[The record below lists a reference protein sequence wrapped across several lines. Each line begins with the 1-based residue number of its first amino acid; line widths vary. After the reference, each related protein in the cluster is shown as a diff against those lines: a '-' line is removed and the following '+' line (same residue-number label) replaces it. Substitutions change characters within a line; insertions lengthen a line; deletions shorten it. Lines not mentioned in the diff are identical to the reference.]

1 MLDIFKERLHQK
13 YRTLDFPRKAPGLS
27 PRYMGRPE
35 IAAGDCGACRACLD
49 VCPTGALRK
58 LSPAGPGP
66 AGETG
71 GIALDMGR
79 CLFCGACARACTAA
93 RGEGLIRFTKDYR
106 VAAFAREDLIVTA
119 RPRPPHTPTACHGL
133 FSRSLKLR
141 EISAAGCNACEADT
155 NVLGTLVYDLG
166 KFGIS
171 FVASPRHAD
180 GILVTGPVS
189 RNMRDAV
196 LATWAAVPEPRIAI
210 AVGSCAISGGL
221 FADSDECCGG
231 LPPLC
236 DVQLFVPGCPPSP
249 AQTVYGFA
257 MALGLLDQKL
267 HAETTVE
274 AAGEQADIL
283 HPGVPYKLRVA
294 IEREARAMS
303 GYRYGRDLANEFMD
317 TLEGAPKGDIRGAMA
332 LLIDKQDDPRR
343 VEVYSALQDLVLAGG
358 R

>member
-58 LSPAGPGP
+58 LSPAGP
-66 AGETG
+66 
-71 GIALDMGR
+71 
-79 CLFCGACARACTAA
+79 
-93 RGEGLIRFTKDYR
+93 
-106 VAAFAREDLIVTA
+106 
-119 RPRPPHTPTACHGL
+119 
-133 FSRSLKLR
+133 
-141 EISAAGCNACEADT
+141 
-155 NVLGTLVYDLG
+155 YDLG

-221 FADSDECCGG
+221 FANSDECCGG

-249 AQTVYGFA
+249 WSI
-257 MALGLLDQKL
+257 LDGLLRLKSEKD
-267 HAETTVE
+267 
-274 AAGEQADIL
+274 
-283 HPGVPYKLRVA
+283 
-294 IEREARAMS
+294 
-303 GYRYGRDLANEFMD
+303 
-317 TLEGAPKGDIRGAMA
+317 
-332 LLIDKQDDPRR
+332 
-343 VEVYSALQDLVLAGG
+343 VL
-358 R
+358 

>member
-13 YRTLDFPRKAPGLS
+13 YRTLDFPARRRAFRPATWVAPRS
-27 PRYMGRPE
+27 RPGT
-35 IAAGDCGACRACLD
+35 AAPAAPASTSAPPGPCASSR
-49 VCPTGALRK
+49 PP
-58 LSPAGPGP
+58 SPAPP
-66 AGETG
+66 ETG

-119 RPRPPHTPTACHGL
+119 QPRPLHKPRACNGL

-166 KFGIS
+166 KFGIN

-189 RNMRDAV
+189 RNMREAV

-249 AQTVYGFA
+249 WSI
-257 MALGLLDQKL
+257 LDGLLRLKSEKRRAVKIGEGGGTPLLTREGLPPLKL
-267 HAETTVE
+267 PPLPSAFYPVLR
-274 AAGEQADIL
+274 GE
-283 HPGVPYKLRVA
+283 
-294 IEREARAMS
+294 
-303 GYRYGRDLANEFMD
+303 
-317 TLEGAPKGDIRGAMA
+317 
-332 LLIDKQDDPRR
+332 
-343 VEVYSALQDLVLAGG
+343 
-358 R
+358 

>member
-93 RGEGLIRFTKDYR
+93 RGEGLIHFTKDYR

-133 FSRSLKLR
+133 FWAPWS
-141 EISAAGCNACEADT
+141 
-155 NVLGTLVYDLG
+155 
-166 KFGIS
+166 
-171 FVASPRHAD
+171 
-180 GILVTGPVS
+180 
-189 RNMRDAV
+189 M
-196 LATWAAVPEPRIAI
+196 TWASSASASWPRPAMPT
-210 AVGSCAISGGL
+210 ASW
-221 FADSDECCGG
+221 
-231 LPPLC
+231 
-236 DVQLFVPGCPPSP
+236 SP
-249 AQTVYGFA
+249 A
-257 MALGLLDQKL
+257 
-267 HAETTVE
+267 
-274 AAGEQADIL
+274 
-283 HPGVPYKLRVA
+283 P
-294 IEREARAMS
+294 
-303 GYRYGRDLANEFMD
+303 
-317 TLEGAPKGDIRGAMA
+317 
-332 LLIDKQDDPRR
+332 
-343 VEVYSALQDLVLAGG
+343 
-358 R
+358 

>member
-13 YRTLDFPRKAPGLS
+13 YRTLDFPHKAPGLS

-35 IAAGDCGACRACLD
+35 IAAGDCGSCRACLD

-58 LSPAGPGP
+58 LSPAEPGP

-119 RPRPPHTPTACHGL
+119 QPRPLHKPKACNGL

-166 KFGIS
+166 KFGIN
-171 FVASPRHAD
+171 FVASP
-180 GILVTGPVS
+180 
-189 RNMRDAV
+189 
-196 LATWAAVPEPRIAI
+196 
-210 AVGSCAISGGL
+210 
-221 FADSDECCGG
+221 
-231 LPPLC
+231 
-236 DVQLFVPGCPPSP
+236 
-249 AQTVYGFA
+249 
-257 MALGLLDQKL
+257 
-267 HAETTVE
+267 
-274 AAGEQADIL
+274 
-283 HPGVPYKLRVA
+283 
-294 IEREARAMS
+294 
-303 GYRYGRDLANEFMD
+303 
-317 TLEGAPKGDIRGAMA
+317 
-332 LLIDKQDDPRR
+332 
-343 VEVYSALQDLVLAGG
+343 
-358 R
+358 

>member
-35 IAAGDCGACRACLD
+35 ITAGDCGSCGACLD

-58 LSPAGPGP
+58 LSPAEPGP

-119 RPRPPHTPTACHGL
+119 QPRPLHKPRACNGL

-166 KFGIS
+166 KFGIN

-189 RNMRDAV
+189 RNMRKAV

-249 AQTVYGFA
+249 WSI
-257 MALGLLDQKL
+257 LDGLLRLKSEKD
-267 HAETTVE
+267 
-274 AAGEQADIL
+274 
-283 HPGVPYKLRVA
+283 
-294 IEREARAMS
+294 
-303 GYRYGRDLANEFMD
+303 
-317 TLEGAPKGDIRGAMA
+317 
-332 LLIDKQDDPRR
+332 
-343 VEVYSALQDLVLAGG
+343 VL
-358 R
+358 

>member
-35 IAAGDCGACRACLD
+35 IAAGDCGSCRACLD

-58 LSPAGPGP
+58 LSPAEPGP

-119 RPRPPHTPTACHGL
+119 QPRPLHKPRACNGL

-166 KFGIS
+166 KFGIN

-189 RNMRDAV
+189 RNTV
-196 LATWAAVPEPRIAI
+196 SYTHLT
-210 AVGSCAISGGL
+210 
-221 FADSDECCGG
+221 
-231 LPPLC
+231 LP
-236 DVQLFVPGCPPSP
+236 
-249 AQTVYGFA
+249 T
-257 MALGLLDQKL
+257 
-267 HAETTVE
+267 
-274 AAGEQADIL
+274 I
-283 HPGVPYKLRVA
+283 LRV
-294 IEREARAMS
+294 
-303 GYRYGRDLANEFMD
+303 
-317 TLEGAPKGDIRGAMA
+317 
-332 LLIDKQDDPRR
+332 
-343 VEVYSALQDLVLAGG
+343 
-358 R
+358 

>member
-166 KFGIS
+166 KFGIN

-249 AQTVYGFA
+249 WSI
-257 MALGLLDQKL
+257 LDGLLRLKSEKD
-267 HAETTVE
+267 
-274 AAGEQADIL
+274 
-283 HPGVPYKLRVA
+283 
-294 IEREARAMS
+294 
-303 GYRYGRDLANEFMD
+303 
-317 TLEGAPKGDIRGAMA
+317 
-332 LLIDKQDDPRR
+332 
-343 VEVYSALQDLVLAGG
+343 VL
-358 R
+358 